1 MTSTVRLPER
11 LLLGPGPANIDP
23 RVMAT
28 MQAPVIGHLDPAF
41 MEILAE
47 IADLLRYA
55 FGTVN
60 EMTMAISGTGFS
72 GMDAA
77 LANVVEPDD
86 TVIVGV
92 SGFFGGK
99 AAEAVTR
106 LGARPVVVDGG
117 FGSPVTTDAI
127 AQALAAEP
135 DARAVF
141 LVAAETSV
149 GLRQPL
155 AEIGDLVRSAGA
167 LYIVDTVTLL
177 GGATVGTD
185 SNNID
190 VAYAGSQKC
199 VGAIPGTAP
208 ITFGPRAAEIIA
220 RRSTPVPVWYLDALA
235 IHRYWTN
242 TPFYHHTCSSTLMA
256 GLLEALRIIKA
267 ETIEARAARHDRNG
281 QALVAGLEAM
291 GLQIASDPANRLS
304 MLTPV
309 RIPEGINDAEVRT
322 ELLQSYG
329 IEIGGGLGDWAG
341 TAWRIGLMG
350 HGSSSE
356 NVARVL
362 AALEEA
368 LTARGYECQPGSAVA
383 AARRIS
389 SD

>member
-1 MTSTVRLPER
+1 MNSTVRLPQR

-23 RVMAT
+23 RVMEA
-28 MQAPVIGHLDPAF
+28 MQSPVIGHLDPAF
-41 MEILAE
+41 MEVLAE

-55 FGTVN
+55 FGTAN
-60 EMTMAISGTGFS
+60 EMTMAVSGTGFS

-77 LANVVEPDD
+77 LANVVEPGD
-86 TVIVGV
+86 TVIVSV

-117 FGSPVTTDAI
+117 FGAPVTTDAI

-135 DARAVF
+135 KARAVF
-141 LVAAETSV
+141 VVAAETSV

-177 GGATVGTD
+177 GGAVVDTD
-185 SNNID
+185 GNNID
-190 VAYAGSQKC
+190 VAYAGGQKC
-199 VGAIPGTAP
+199 LGAIPGTAP
-208 ITFGPRAAEIIA
+208 ITFGPRATEIISN
-220 RRSTPVPVWYLDALA
+220 RPTPVPVWYLDALA

-242 TPFYHHTCSSTLMA
+242 TPLYHHTCSSTLMA

-267 ETIEARAARHDRNG
+267 ETIEARATRHDRNG

-291 GLQIASDPANRLS
+291 GLQIASDPMNRLS

-309 RIPEGINDAEVRT
+309 RIPEGISDADVRT

-329 IEIGGGLGDWAG
+329 IEIGSGLGDWAG
-341 TAWRIGLMG
+341 KAWRIGLMG
-350 HGSSSE
+350 YGSSSE
-356 NVARVL
+356 NVLRVL
-362 AALEEA
+362 TALEEA
-368 LTARGYECQPGSAVA
+368 LTARGHQCRPGAAVDA
-383 AARRIS
+383 AQQIS
-389 SD
+389 EI